1 MITSCSVSDLFL
13 LMMLVLGFADL
24 DIMKDFQKR
33 TSLIADI
40 SDDYVSSAASGGS
53 SNGSSFPGKTQ
64 VQWGE
69 QPQKSPAQQAPS
81 AAQQAPSAQQAPPA
95 KA

>member
-24 DIMKDFQKR
+24 EIMKEMQRR
-33 TSLIADI
+33 TSLIFDI
-40 SDDYVSSAASGGS
+40 SDDYVSSAASSMSANGGDS
-53 SNGSSFPGKTQ
+53 GGGGFPGKTQ

-69 QPQKSPAQQAPS
+69 QPSAPAQPAAPVQR
-81 AAQQAPSAQQAPPA
+81 A
-95 KA
+95 